1 MLRGCSLTLVLY
13 ATLAVGYFYWLR
25 SVFPPPGVYI
35 GAAVVGFLVL
45 CCLGALSNARRAL
58 KDWSLASFAR
68 HGLPPRDGEL
78 IAVTGTIHPIGEP
91 LIAPFSGEQ
100 CVVCEYNLASNARVA
115 SAEDQQ
121 STGSDYAGFLM
132 SPCVIR
138 SPMGDIRLLGFPILD
153 GCGETSCD
161 GYSAALNARAFLTS
175 TPFEDRAGLKFVGV
189 LSVFNEVWSDDD
201 GLVQKNLKLSKADP
215 LEIFPPTLD
224 EALARPEKWE
234 AERPEQLAYE
244 ADATAEADD
253 DGDEDDRDEDGD
265 DFENEQDEEV
275 LTIGIP
281 KMTEKRVGV
290 GEQVC
295 VIGVYH
301 EMNRGLLPPAGSGK
315 PNRLIRGSADQV
327 EQKSRSAFFRNLVG
341 SLVALVVIHAGVYGV
356 MQAYWHSLQ
365 NR

>member
-78 IAVTGTIHPIGEP
+78 IAVTGTIHPLGEP
-91 LIAPFSGEQ
+91 LIAPFSGEP
-100 CVVCEYNLASNARVA
+100 CVV
-115 SAEDQQ
+115 
-121 STGSDYAGFLM
+121 
-132 SPCVIR
+132 
-138 SPMGDIRLLGFPILD
+138 
-153 GCGETSCD
+153 
-161 GYSAALNARAFLTS
+161 
-175 TPFEDRAGLKFVGV
+175 
-189 LSVFNEVWSDDD
+189 
-201 GLVQKNLKLSKADP
+201 
-215 LEIFPPTLD
+215 
-224 EALARPEKWE
+224 
-234 AERPEQLAYE
+234 
-244 ADATAEADD
+244 
-253 DGDEDDRDEDGD
+253 
-265 DFENEQDEEV
+265 
-275 LTIGIP
+275 
-281 KMTEKRVGV
+281 TEKRVGV

-315 PNRLIRGSADQV
+315 PNRLIRGSAEQV
-327 EQKSRSAFFRNLVG
+327 EQKSRSAFFRNLAG
-341 SLVALVVIHAGVYGV
+341 SLLALVVIHAGVYAV
-356 MQAYWHSLQ
+356 MQAYLHSLQ